1 MFPLK
6 DTIPNETAPLIN
18 SLFIILCT
26 FVFLHEF
33 SMAPGELDHF
43 LDAWGVVP
51 ALLTNNWSP
60 HEMATVFSSMF
71 LHAGWDHLIGNM
83 WFLYL
88 FGDNVED
95 RFGHVAYFF
104 FYLFCGFV
112 AAMTQV
118 LISPNSHVAMVGASG
133 AISGV
138 LGAYFVF
145 YPQSKIITLFLM
157 GIFSRLVEVPA
168 VIFLGLWFAMQ
179 FLTGLGALA
188 IASPQ
193 EAGGVAFWAH
203 VGGFVSGFVIAQFMP
218 KPEYYS

>member
-6 DTIPNETAPLIN
+6 DTIHSETAPLIN
-18 SLFIILCT
+18 SLFIIICT
-26 FVFLHEF
+26 LVFLHEF
-33 SMAPGELDHF
+33 TMQPAELDHY

-51 ALLTNNWSP
+51 SMFDWGPRAIS
-60 HEMATVFSSMF
+60 TVFSSMF

-83 WFLYL
+83 WFLFL

-95 RFGHVAYFF
+95 RFGHVGYIF

-112 AAMTQV
+112 AALTQV
-118 LISPNSHVAMVGASG
+118 FVNHGSHVAMVGASG

-145 YPQSKIITLFLM
+145 YPQAKIVTLFLL
-157 GIFSRLVEVPA
+157 GIFTRLTEVPA

-179 FLTGLGALA
+179 FFTGLGSLA
-188 IASPQ
+188 ITSPN

-203 VGGFVSGFVIAQFMP
+203 VGGFVTGFAIAQFMP
-218 KPEYYS
+218 KPQYS